1 MIQRSQ
7 EDRRAHVKGR
17 KNLGRRKHERYSVK
31 AYKIAIFIMFAIM
44 VCHASFVIFNLK

>member
-17 KNLGRRKHERYSVK
+17 KNLGRRKHERYSVI
-31 AYKIAIFIMFAIM
+31 AYNLMISSLLMVLLLMIAFILYSA
-44 VCHASFVIFNLK
+44 